1 MKKIGCLTFHASYNF
16 GSSLQT
22 YALKKYVETNFKDVN
37 YSVINFRLPF
47 QKELYKSIYEK
58 HDLKSLYCRLFSF
71 GQKKNLKEKGEL
83 YEQFFKKNYNL
94 TKEVST
100 FEETEELIKDFDTL
114 ICGSDQ
120 IWNIKVEDF
129 NWVYL
134 ADFKYDVKRISYA
147 CSAGTRKFELT
158 DEESQKL
165 AHALSK
171 FSAISTRDNNTYEM
185 AKKVGFESTI
195 CVDPTLLLTAE
206 EWEGVVLQANK
217 DNLPNV
223 PYIFYYD
230 LKRSKDNWAMAK
242 SISKILKMPVVIAS
256 LPFPRIIH
264 KSGFAMKRY
273 NSGPSEFLMYIKNSS
288 LTLTTS
294 FHGTLFSCIFRKPF
308 YVLNSNQD
316 KRINDFLTKVGLTD
330 RLITNDNYRS
340 LVSKYGEIDFKD
352 FTNKLNEL
360 RKQSED
366 YLNKALKD

>member
-22 YALKKYVETNFKDVN
+22 YALKRYVETHFKDID

-47 QKELYKSIYEK
+47 QKELYKSIFEK
-58 HDLKSLYCRLFSF
+58 HDLRSLYLRLYSLK
-71 GQKKNLKEKGEL
+71 QKKDLKEKGEL
-83 YEQFFKKNYNL
+83 FETFFKTNFNL

-100 FEETEELIKDFDTL
+100 FSETEELIPNFDML

-129 NWVYL
+129 DWVYL
-134 ADFKYDVKRISYA
+134 ADFNSDIKRISYA
-147 CSAGTRKFELT
+147 CSAGTRKFELS
-158 DEESQKL
+158 DEETQKL
-165 AHALSK
+165 KHALSK

-185 AKKVGFESTI
+185 AKNMGYESTI
-195 CVDPTLLLTAE
+195 CVDPTLLLE
-206 EWEGVVLQANK
+206 KEDWEGLVLQAKK
-217 DNLPNV
+217 DNLPDV

-230 LKRSKDNWAMAK
+230 LKRDKNNWAMAK

-264 KSGFAMKRY
+264 KSGFALKRY
-273 NSGPSEFLMYIKNSS
+273 NSGPSEFLMYIKNAS
-288 LTLTTS
+288 LVLSTS

-308 YVLNSNQD
+308 YVLNSNHD
-316 KRINDFLTKVGLTD
+316 KRIGDFLSKVGLAD

-340 LVSKYGEIDFKD
+340 LVEKI
-352 FTNKLNEL
+352 
-360 RKQSED
+360 
-366 YLNKALKD
+366 